1 MELDPHKKARIL
13 HGEVL
18 INLDWLAD
26 NVIGA
31 SGSVFIRT
39 APPVVWQMLTDY
51 NQLRETM
58 PKVVS
63 STLVEENGSSKI
75 IDQSG
80 KSGIFIFEKIVNFRL
95 KVDEEYP
102 KHLHFTQI
110 GGDFRIYEGDWYL
123 EAVNG
128 QNEPGTL
135 LTYEAKIK
143 PDFFA
148 PQFLVSF
155 VQSQDLPTILK
166 GIRTFCESKSQC

>member
-1 MELDPHKKARIL
+1 MELNPDKKARLL

-31 SGSVFIRT
+31 SGSIIIR
-39 APPVVWQMLTDY
+39 ADLPVVWKMLTDY
-51 NQLRETM
+51 DLLHETM

-63 STLVEENGSSKI
+63 SKLIEEHGSIKI

-80 KSGIFIFEKIVNFRL
+80 KSGIFIFEKIVHFRL
-95 KVDEEYP
+95 KVEEEYP
-102 KHLHFTQI
+102 KHLRFEQI
-110 GGDFRIYEGDWYL
+110 GGDFRIYEGDWFL
-123 EAVNG
+123 EAVEVDNG
-128 QNEPGTL
+128 TGTL
-135 LTYEAKIK
+135 LTYNAKIK

-166 GIRTFCESKSQC
+166 GIRNHCESQTQR

>member
-1 MELDPHKKARIL
+1 MELDLHKKARIL
-13 HGEVL
+13 NGEVL

-31 SGSVFIRT
+31 SGSVFIKA

-51 NQLRETM
+51 NQLQKTM

-63 STLVEENGSSKI
+63 STLVGNHGSSKI

-80 KSGIFIFEKIVNFRL
+80 KSGIFIFEKIVHFRL
-95 KVDEEYP
+95 KVEEEFP
-102 KHLHFTQI
+102 SHLHFTQI
-110 GGDFRIYEGDWYL
+110 GGDFRIYEGDWFL

-128 QNEPGTL
+128 QNEPGTIL
-135 LTYEAKIK
+135 IYEAKIK

-155 VQSQDLPTILK
+155 VQSQDLPMILK
-166 GIRTFCESKSQC
+166 GIRTFCESRAQL